1 MNLLFKLATKNLI
14 GAGLRTWLNA
24 IVLSISFVVIIWH
37 KGILD
42 GWNIQARYDM
52 INWETGG
59 GQYWQ
64 NSYDPYDPFS
74 LTEAHSKIPASFD
87 STALKGD
94 MATILI
100 TQGTIYP
107 AGRIQSI
114 LIKGINT
121 NQKILKFPSSL
132 FDAKNEEIP
141 ALIGKQMASDNGL
154 KEGDM
159 VTLRWR
165 DIHGTF
171 DATDIKIKGVFETNV
186 PTVDLGQVWV
196 PLDRLQKMIGAPGE
210 ATILVCRNNESG
222 HPMVDEWKFKTREE
236 LLKSITDLI
245 KIKSVGGIVLYIILL
260 SLAMLAIFDTQVLS
274 IFRRQKEIGTYIAL
288 GMTRGQVVGLF
299 TLEGSLNSVLAG
311 LLAAI
316 YGIPLLAL
324 QAKTGMSISG
334 ASKEYGLALADK
346 IFPAYSLGLVV
357 TTIILIMITTT
368 IVSYLPSRR
377 IAKMKPTEALRGK
390 LQ

>member
-1 MNLLFKLATKNLI
+1 MKLLFKLAAKNLI
-14 GAGLRTWLNA
+14 GAGLRTWLNV

-42 GWNIQARYDM
+42 GWNIQARNDM

-64 NSYDPYDPFS
+64 KSYDPYDPFS
-74 LTEAHSKIPASFD
+74 LTDAHFKIPSSFD
-87 STALKGD
+87 SIVSKGD

-114 LIKGINT
+114 LIKGINP
-121 NQKILKFPSSL
+121 NQRILKLPSSK
-132 FDAKNEEIP
+132 FIGNNEEIP
-141 ALIGKQMASDNGL
+141 ALIGKQMANDNGL
-154 KEGDM
+154 KAGDL

-171 DATDIKIKGVFETNV
+171 DATDMKVTGIFETNV
-186 PTVDLGQVWV
+186 PTVDIGQVWV
-196 PLDRLQKMIGAPGE
+196 PLNRLQKMIGAPGE
-210 ATILVCRNNESG
+210 ATIIVRKNIESG
-222 HPMVDEWKFKTREE
+222 FLMTEGWKFKTKED
-236 LLKSITDLI
+236 LLRSVTDLI

-288 GMTRGQVVGLF
+288 GMTRGQVVRLF
-299 TLEGSLNSVLAG
+299 TIEGALNSVLAG
-311 LLAAI
+311 LLAAL
-316 YGIPLLAL
+316 YGIPFLAF
-324 QAKTGMSISG
+324 QSKTGISISG

-346 IFPAYSLGLVV
+346 IFPAYSFGLVV

>member
-1 MNLLFKLATKNLI
+1 MKLLFKLAAKNLI
-14 GAGLRTWLNA
+14 GAGLRTWLNV
-24 IVLSISFVVIIWH
+24 IVLSISFVIIIWH

-42 GWNIQARYDM
+42 GWDRQAKNDM

-64 NSYDPYDPFS
+64 ASYDPYDPFS
-74 LTEAHSKIPASFD
+74 LTEAHATIPSVFD
-87 STALKGD
+87 STLSKGD
-94 MATILI
+94 LATILI

-121 NQKILKFPSSL
+121 DQNVLKLPSSL
-132 FDAKNEEIP
+132 FRKSSDEIP
-141 ALIGKQMASDNGL
+141 VLIGRKMASDNGI
-154 KEGDM
+154 KEGDLI
-159 VTLRWR
+159 TLRWR
-165 DIHGTF
+165 DVHGTF
-171 DATDIKIKGVFETNV
+171 DASEIKIIGIFDTNV
-186 PTVDLGQVWV
+186 PTSDLGQVWV
-196 PLDRLQKMIGAPGE
+196 PLDRLQKMMGMPGE
-210 ATILVCRNNESG
+210 TTIIVRKNVDSG
-222 HPMVDEWKFKTREE
+222 ILSAEGWKFKSSTN
-236 LLKSITDLI
+236 LLQSITDLI
-245 KIKSVGGIVLYIILL
+245 KMKSIGGIVLYIILL

-288 GMTRGQVVGLF
+288 GMTRTQVVGLF
-299 TLEGSLNSVLAG
+299 TIEGSLNSVLAG

-316 YGIPLLAL
+316 YGIPFLAL
-324 QAKTGMSISG
+324 QASRGLTFPG
-334 ASKEYGLALADK
+334 ASKDYGLALADK
-346 IFPAYSLGLVV
+346 IFPVYGIGLIV
-357 TTIILIMITTT
+357 TTIVLILLTTT

>member
-1 MNLLFKLATKNLI
+1 MKLLFKLAAKNLI
-14 GAGLRTWLNA
+14 GAGMRTWLNV
-24 IVLSISFVVIIWH
+24 IVLSISFIVIIWH

-42 GWNIQARYDM
+42 GWNIQARNDM

-64 NSYDPYDPFS
+64 KNYDPYDPFS
-74 LTEAHSKIPASFD
+74 LTEAHSNIPASFD
-87 STALKGD
+87 SIVSKGE
-94 MATILI
+94 MAAILI
-100 TQGTIYP
+100 SQGTIYP

-114 LIKGINT
+114 LIKGINSD
-121 NQKILKFPSSL
+121 QKILKIPSSQ
-132 FDAKNEEIP
+132 FTGNNEEIP
-141 ALIGKQMASDNGL
+141 ALIGRQMANDNGL
-154 KEGDM
+154 KTGDL

-165 DIHGTF
+165 DVHGTF
-171 DATDIKIKGVFETNV
+171 DATDMKITGIFETNV

-210 ATILVCRNNESG
+210 ATIIVKKNIETEVPSTEG
-222 HPMVDEWKFKTREE
+222 WKFKTKED

-299 TLEGSLNSVLAG
+299 TIEGALNSVLAG
-311 LLAAI
+311 LLAAL
-316 YGIPLLAL
+316 YGIPFLAF
-324 QAKTGMSISG
+324 QSKTGISIAG
-334 ASKEYGLALADK
+334 AGKEYGLALADK
-346 IFPAYSLGLVV
+346 IFPAYSFGLVA

>member
-1 MNLLFKLATKNLI
+1 MKLLFKLAAKNLF
-14 GAGLRTWLNA
+14 GAGMRTWLNV

-42 GWNIQARYDM
+42 GWNIQARNDM

-64 NSYDPYDPFS
+64 NNYDPYDPFS
-74 LTEAHSKIPASFD
+74 LSDAHSRIPASFD
-87 STALKGD
+87 SIGTEGD

-114 LIKGINT
+114 LIKGINS
-121 NQKILKFPSSL
+121 NQKILKLPSSL
-132 FDAKNEEIP
+132 FIGNSEEIP
-141 ALIGKQMASDNGL
+141 ALIGKQMANDNGL
-154 KEGDM
+154 KKGDM

-171 DATDIKIKGVFETNV
+171 DATDMKIEGIFETNV

-210 ATILVCRNNESG
+210 ATIIVRKNIESVSVVPDG
-222 HPMVDEWKFKTREE
+222 WKFKTKAD

-299 TLEGSLNSVLAG
+299 TIEGSLNSVLAG
-311 LLAAI
+311 LLAAL
-316 YGIPLLAL
+316 YGIPFLLL
-324 QAKTGMSISG
+324 QSKTGISISG
-334 ASKEYGLALADK
+334 AGKEYGLALADR
-346 IFPAYSLGLVV
+346 IFPAYSLGLIL

-377 IAKMKPTEALRGK
+377 IARMKPTEALRGK

>member
-1 MNLLFKLATKNLI
+1 MKLLFKLAAKNLI
-14 GAGLRTWLNA
+14 GAGRRTWLNV

-42 GWNIQARYDM
+42 GWNIQAKNDM

-74 LTEAHSKIPASFD
+74 LSDAHSKIPASFD
-87 STALKGD
+87 SVASEGD

-114 LIKGINT
+114 LIKGINS
-121 NQKILKFPSSL
+121 NQKILKLPSSR
-132 FDAKNEEIP
+132 FIGNSEEIP
-141 ALIGKQMASDNGL
+141 ALIGKQMANDNRL

-171 DATDIKIKGVFETNV
+171 DATDMKIVGIFETNV

-210 ATILVCRNNESG
+210 ATMMVRKDIESSNVVPDG
-222 HPMVDEWKFKTREE
+222 WKFKTKED

-299 TLEGSLNSVLAG
+299 TIEGSLNSVLAG
-311 LLAAI
+311 LLAAL
-316 YGIPLLAL
+316 YGIPFLLL
-324 QAKTGMSISG
+324 QSKTGISISG
-334 ASKEYGLALADK
+334 AGKEYGLALADR
-346 IFPAYSLGLVV
+346 IFPAYSLGLIL

-377 IAKMKPTEALRGK
+377 IARMKPTEALRGK

>member
-1 MNLLFKLATKNLI
+1 MKLLFRLATKNLI
-14 GAGLRTWLNA
+14 GAGRRTWLNV

-42 GWNIQARYDM
+42 GWNIQARIDM

-74 LTEAHSKIPASFD
+74 LTEAHSKIPVSLD
-87 STALKGD
+87 SVVSDGH
-94 MATILI
+94 MAAILI

-107 AGRIQSI
+107 EGRIQSI
-114 LIKGINT
+114 LIKGINS
-121 NQKILKFPSSL
+121 NQKILKLPASGFNGNNDEL
-132 FDAKNEEIP
+132 P
-141 ALIGKQMASDNGL
+141 ALIGRQMANDNRL
-154 KEGDM
+154 KEGDR
-159 VTLRWR
+159 VTIRWR
-165 DIHGTF
+165 DTHGTF
-171 DATDIKIKGVFETNV
+171 DATDLTIAGIFDTNV

-196 PLDRLQKMIGAPGE
+196 PLDRLQKMTGAPGE
-210 ATILVCRNNESG
+210 ATILVKENIDSG
-222 HPMVDEWKFKTREE
+222 YAIADGWKFKTKED

-245 KIKSVGGIVLYIILL
+245 KIKSVGGMVLYIILL

-288 GMTRGQVVGLF
+288 GMTRGQVVALF
-299 TLEGSLNSVLAG
+299 TIEGSLNSVLAG
-311 LLAAI
+311 LLAAL
-316 YGIPLLAL
+316 YGIPFLIF
-324 QAKTGMSISG
+324 QAKTGISISG
-334 ASKEYGLALADK
+334 ASKEYGLALADR
-346 IFPAYSLGLVV
+346 IFPAYSLGLVL

>member
-1 MNLLFKLATKNLI
+1 
-14 GAGLRTWLNA
+14 
-24 IVLSISFVVIIWH
+24 
-37 KGILD
+37 
-42 GWNIQARYDM
+42 M

-87 STALKGD
+87 SIASKGD
-94 MATILI
+94 LATILI

-114 LIKGINT
+114 LIKGINP
-121 NQKILKFPSSL
+121 NQKILKFPASV
-132 FDAKNEEIP
+132 FDGKNEDIP
-141 ALIGKQMASDNGL
+141 ALIGKQMANDNGL

-171 DATDIKIKGVFETNV
+171 DATDMKIEGIFETNV

-196 PLDRLQKMIGAPGE
+196 PLNRLQKMIGAPGE
-210 ATILVCRNNESG
+210 ATILVRKNNESVY
-222 HPMVDEWKFKTREE
+222 PMVDGWKFKTRED

-245 KIKSVGGIVLYIILL
+245 KVKSVGGIVLYIILL

-316 YGIPLLAL
+316 YGIPLLFL

-334 ASKEYGLALADK
+334 ASKEYGLAMADK

-357 TTIILIMITTT
+357 TTIFLIMITTT

>member
-1 MNLLFKLATKNLI
+1 MKLLFKLAGKNLI
-14 GAGLRTWLNA
+14 GAGRRTWLNV
-24 IVLSISFVVIIWH
+24 IVLSISFIVIIWH

-42 GWNIQARYDM
+42 GWNIQARNDM

-74 LTEAHSKIPASFD
+74 LTDAHSKIPASFD
-87 STALKGD
+87 SIVLKGD

-107 AGRIQSI
+107 EGRIQSI
-114 LIKGINT
+114 LIKGINP
-121 NQKILKFPSSL
+121 NQKILKLPASE
-132 FDAKNEEIP
+132 FDGNKNELP

-154 KEGDM
+154 KKGDM

-171 DATDIKIKGVFETNV
+171 DATDIRIAGIFETNV

-210 ATILVCRNNESG
+210 ATIIVRKNIESG
-222 HPMVDEWKFKTREE
+222 YSMADGWKFKTKEE

-260 SLAMLAIFDTQVLS
+260 SLSMLAIFDTQVLS

-299 TLEGSLNSVLAG
+299 TIEGSLNSVLAG
-311 LLAAI
+311 LLAAL
-316 YGIPLLAL
+316 YGIPFLVF
-324 QAKTGMSISG
+324 QAKTGMSLGG
-334 ASKEYGLALADK
+334 ATKEYGLALADR
-346 IFPAYSLGLVV
+346 IFPVYSLGLVV
-357 TTIILIMITTT
+357 TTIIIIMITTT

>member
-1 MNLLFKLATKNLI
+1 
-14 GAGLRTWLNA
+14 
-24 IVLSISFVVIIWH
+24 
-37 KGILD
+37 
-42 GWNIQARYDM
+42 
-52 INWETGG
+52 
-59 GQYWQ
+59 
-64 NSYDPYDPFS
+64 
-74 LTEAHSKIPASFD
+74 
-87 STALKGD
+87 

-114 LIKGINT
+114 LIKGINP
-121 NQKILKFPSSL
+121 NQKILKLPSSK
-132 FDAKNEEIP
+132 FIGNNEEIP
-141 ALIGKQMASDNGL
+141 ALIGKQMANDNGL
-154 KEGDM
+154 KAGDL

-171 DATDIKIKGVFETNV
+171 DATDMKVTGIFETNV
-186 PTVDLGQVWV
+186 PTVDIGQVWV

-210 ATILVCRNNESG
+210 ATIIVRKNIESG
-222 HPMVDEWKFKTREE
+222 FLMTEGWKFKTNED
-236 LLKSITDLI
+236 LLKSVTDLI

-288 GMTRGQVVGLF
+288 GMTRGQVVRLF
-299 TLEGSLNSVLAG
+299 TIEGALNSVLAG
-311 LLAAI
+311 LLAAL
-316 YGIPLLAL
+316 YGIPFLAF
-324 QAKTGMSISG
+324 QSKTGISLSG

-346 IFPAYSLGLVV
+346 IFPAYSFGLVV